1 MSATVVAPAAD
12 MRVTLPRVV
21 RAEWIKFR
29 SLRST
34 VITLLVAMVMVVG
47 FGVLITSLRDTGQG
61 PGRGLADPTSLSLG
75 GATLAA
81 LAVGVLGVLTAAG
94 EYSTGSI
101 RATFSAVPARLPVLW
116 AKAAVFAAVTFVT
129 MLASVFAAFL
139 AGQAILHANG
149 HAYAS
154 LSDAGVL
161 RAVIGAAVYLTGAGL
176 IGLAVG
182 ALLRNPAGA
191 IATVV
196 GALFVVPGLTQLL
209 PTDWR
214 DDISPYL
221 PSNTGDSF
229 MTVHTASGALA
240 PWPGLAVYSA
250 YVVVLL
256 AAAAVLLKR
265 RDA

>member
-1 MSATVVAPAAD
+1 MSVIAAPAAD
-12 MRVTLPRVV
+12 VRVTLPRVV
-21 RAEWIKFR
+21 RSEWIKFR

-34 VITLLVAMVMVVG
+34 VVTLLVAMVLVVG
-47 FGVLITSLRDTGQG
+47 FGVLITALNGTGQG
-61 PGRGLADPTSLSLG
+61 PGNGTADPTALSLA

-81 LAVGVLGVLTAAG
+81 LATAVLGVLTAAS

-101 RATFSAVPARLPVLW
+101 RATFSAVPTRLPVLW
-116 AKAAVFAAVTFVT
+116 AKVAVFASVTFT
-129 MLASVFAAFL
+129 AMLAAVFAAFL
-139 AGQAILHANG
+139 AGQAILAADG
-149 HAYAS
+149 QPSTS

-191 IATVV
+191 ISTVV
-196 GALFVVPGLTQLL
+196 GALFVLPMLTRLL
-209 PTDWR
+209 PSDIS

-221 PSNTGDSF
+221 PSNAGDAF
-229 MTVHTASGALA
+229 MNVHTAAGELS
-240 PWPGLAVYSA
+240 PWPGLALFLG

-256 AAAAVLLKR
+256 AGAAVLLKR